1 MSKYT
6 LENKISEMS
15 LLSLS
20 RVIILNILINN
31 TLVRKLMVS

>member
-6 LENKISEMS
+6 PENKISEMS